1 MNIRSKALVILLA
14 VVAALV
20 VLGRPVSMGQ
30 SSLGSTEARPFE
42 PAEELIY
49 EAQFSKLLLRN
60 IDVAEFKFTASRKP
74 LNEGSNGD
82 ETAQFSLV
90 FTGDVATKGFLLRL
104 LNRRYRQQVES
115 IVEPRSFTVQRT
127 TKIDEQGERVR
138 ESEAVFN
145 RATGTVTW
153 TERDPK
159 DPSRPP
165 RTESAEFSGQV
176 QDVLSAIYF
185 VRTRPLIVGKSFEI
199 TISDSGEVH
208 KLPMRVVEKKRMRTV
223 LGRVETVRV
232 DPDLFGTGKLIERE
246 GHLSVWFTND
256 HRRIPVRAKL
266 KSEIGTFEI
275 KLKKAVQNPALV
287 EYLTQQ

>member
-1 MNIRSKALVILLA
+1 MNIRSKALVLLVTMMA
-14 VVAALV
+14 GLM

-30 SSLGSTEARPFE
+30 SALSSIQAGPFE

-49 EAQFSKLLLRN
+49 EAKFSKLLLRN
-60 IDVAEFKFTASRKP
+60 IDVAEFRFTASRKP
-74 LNEGSNGD
+74 LDDSNGGD

-138 ESEAVFN
+138 ESEAVFD
-145 RATGTVTW
+145 RATGKVIW

-185 VRTRPLIVGKSFEI
+185 VRTQPLIVGKRFEI

-208 KLPMRVVEKKRMRTV
+208 TLPMTVVEKKRIKTV
-223 LGRVETVRV
+223 LGRVGTVRV
-232 DPDLFGTGKLIERE
+232 DPDLFGPGKLIERE

-287 EYLTQQ
+287 EYLTRQ